1 MNKLIIVAAVALI
14 KNKKVLFQERPSEKS
29 MPFLWELPGGK
40 IKIGETPEMA
50 LIREVNEELG
60 ISINPVDLRS
70 LTFISHSYKDFNL
83 LMPVYLCKKWIGNI
97 FPKENQKFKFFNKNE
112 LKKINILEAD
122 LPLIDDL
129 EVHIR

>member
-14 KNKKVLFQERPSEKS
+14 KNKKVFFQERPAEKS

-40 IKIGETPEMA
+40 IKIGETPEIA

-60 ISINPVDLRS
+60 IFINSVDLRS
-70 LTFISHSYKDFNL
+70 LTFISHAYKDFNL
-83 LMPVYLCKKWIGNI
+83 LMPVYLCKKWMGNI
-97 FPKENQKFKFFNKNE
+97 LPRENQKFKFFNKNE

-122 LPLIDDL
+122 LSLIDHL
-129 EVHIR
+129 KVHIN

>member
-14 KNKKVLFQERPSEKS
+14 KNKKVFFQERPAEKS

-40 IKIGETPEMA
+40 IKIGETPEIA

-60 ISINPVDLRS
+60 ISINSVDLRS
-70 LTFISHSYKDFNL
+70 LTFISHAYKDFNL
-83 LMPVYLCKKWIGNI
+83 LMPVYLCKKWMGNI
-97 FPKENQKFKFFNKNE
+97 LPRENQKFKFFNKNE

-122 LPLIDDL
+122 LSLIDHL
-129 EVHIR
+129 KVHIN